1 MERNEILKLI
11 QNGEGQKLDFKETIS
26 SKQKIARTIVSF
38 ANSEGGKLL
47 IGIKDNKTIVGID
60 AESEKYMID
69 SAIKDFCKPMIVY
82 EFEDIEIEN
91 KTILIVNI
99 HKSIKNIFYALD
111 DNEKW
116 IAYIRIGDQ
125 SMKTSYL
132 WVNAMKRRYSNNERA
147 ISLNSTDKL
156 IIEKIADK
164 QHDLEEIIILTNLN
178 KWKISRSLIKLVG
191 LGILEIIFES
201 GVEKIRQK
209 MLTNL

>member
-1 MERNEILKLI
+1 MELNELLKLI

-47 IGIKDNKTIVGID
+47 IGVKDNKTIVGID
-60 AESEKYMID
+60 AESEKFMID
-69 SAIKDFCKPMIVY
+69 SAIKDFCKPLIIY
-82 EFEDIEIEN
+82 EFEEIEYED
-91 KTILIVNI
+91 KAILIVNI
-99 HKSIKNIFYALD
+99 QKTINNIYYALD

-125 SMKTSYL
+125 SMKASYL
-132 WVNAMKRRYSNNERA
+132 WVNSMKRKYSNKERA

-156 IIEKIADK
+156 ILEKIADK
-164 QHDLEEIIILTNLN
+164 QYDLEEIIILANLN
-178 KWKISRSLIKLVG
+178 KWKVSRSLIKLVG

-209 MLTNL
+209 MLTNH

>member
-116 IAYIRIGDQ
+116 ISYIRIGDQ